1 MLFSNSTTYKIAF
14 LATLLPR
21 IFVFIANKYYFCLDN
36 PQINKHLNRMK
47 KSFYAICLFII
58 CTTTIGCNN
67 KESVAQWVD
76 PMIGTDYHA
85 HTFPGATLPHGFVQ
99 LSPDNGPGGWDWC
112 GGYHSSDE
120 TIIGFSHTHISGTGV
135 RDLCDITIMPQVGD
149 PVFEFGSK
157 DDPDTGY
164 RSRIKHSTEQAEAG
178 YYSVYLEDPKIKA
191 ELTATRRCGYHRY
204 TFDNPSNQ
212 HFILDFNYWNGNATR
227 KASFRVVDDRTIEGV
242 RVVRG
247 WAPKREIYFYAVFS
261 EPFSE
266 VVAKIDDKELGAVTE
281 GEGRRVTLAAKFD
294 KPAKEITVKVGISSV
309 SCEGAKLNYNTEIAD
324 KSFNKVRREAKAE
337 WEQALSKIEIEAS
350 ETDKRI
356 FYTSLYHTLVA
367 PITFNDVDGNYR
379 GMDGKI
385 HNSGNED
392 HYTIFSFWDTFRAA
406 HPLYT
411 IIEPER
417 NEAYVR
423 SIIEKWKQLGMLPMW
438 ELHCNDTR
446 CMIGYHAAS
455 VIVDS
460 YMKGYRNFDHEEA
473 MKAMV
478 ATAERDEF
486 GIKYVK
492 ELGYIPA
499 DKEGSSVSM
508 AVEYAYDDWCIA
520 LMAKQMGKKDIYD
533 RYITRAQYYKNYYD
547 PTDLFFKGR
556 YSNGK
561 FTNDVFNANQIY
573 HSHYVEGNAWH
584 YAFFAPQ
591 DVEGHIELMGGDD
604 RYVARLDEMFD
615 AETPAGHGDVTGNIG
630 QYSHGNEPSHHAAY
644 LYAYAGKPWKTQQR
658 IKRIIDEM
666 YNDTRSGLCGNEDCG
681 QMSAW
686 YVLSAMGF
694 YQVAP
699 GSNDYILGT
708 PRFAK
713 TQLNLTNGKTLK
725 IVAENLSAENFYVQ
739 QVRWNGQPY
748 AKSYITHDMITS
760 GGELTFVM
768 GSTPNEEFG
777 AATEARPKSHI
788 TDKKMSAEELLANP
802 AKH

>member
-1 MLFSNSTTYKIAF
+1 MKRLLIIAYVIVAYTFSISCSDKN
-14 LATLLPR
+14 
-21 IFVFIANKYYFCLDN
+21 
-36 PQINKHLNRMK
+36 
-47 KSFYAICLFII
+47 
-58 CTTTIGCNN
+58 
-67 KESVAQWVD
+67 SVAQWVD

-85 HTFPGATLPHGFVQ
+85 HNFPGATLPHGLVQ

-149 PVFEFGSK
+149 PVFEFGTT
-157 DDPDTGY
+157 DDPDSGY
-164 RSRIKHSTEQAEAG
+164 RSRISHSTECAEAG
-178 YYSVYLEDPKIKA
+178 YYSVYLEDPQIKA
-191 ELTATRRCGYHRY
+191 ELTATQRCGFHRY
-204 TFDNPSNQ
+204 TFDNPTDQ
-212 HFILDFNYWNGNATR
+212 HIILDFNYWNGNATR
-227 KASFRVVDDRTIEGV
+227 NAKFRVVDDRTIEGV
-242 RVVRG
+242 RVVNG
-247 WAPKREIYFYAVFS
+247 WAPKREVYFYAQFS

-266 VVAKIDDKELGAVTE
+266 VVAKINEKELGAVTE
-281 GEGRRVTLAAKFD
+281 GEGRKVTLAAKFG

-309 SCEGAKLNYNTEIAD
+309 SCEGARKNFDAEIAD
-324 KSFNKVRREAKAE
+324 KNFNKVRREAMETWDKE
-337 WEQALSKIEIEAS
+337 LSKIEIDAS
-350 ETDKRI
+350 EREKRI
-356 FYTSLYHTLVA
+356 FYTSLYHALLA

-379 GMDGKI
+379 GMDGEI
-385 HNSGNED
+385 HNSGNDD
-392 HYTIFSFWDTFRAA
+392 HYTLFSFWDTFRAA

-417 NEAYVR
+417 NESYIR

-446 CMIGYHAAS
+446 CMIGYHAVS
-455 VIVDS
+455 VIVDA

-473 MKAMV
+473 MKAMI

-486 GIKYVK
+486 GIKYMK

-499 DKEGSSVSM
+499 DKEGSSVSK

-520 LMAKQMGKKDIYD
+520 QMAKAMGKEDIYK

-547 PTDLFFKGR
+547 PADSFLKGR
-556 YSNGK
+556 YSNGL
-561 FTNDVFNANQIY
+561 FTNDIFSATTIY

-591 DVEGHIELMGGDD
+591 DVEGHIELLGGDE

-615 AETPAGHGDVTGNIG
+615 AETPVGHGDVTGNIG

-658 IKRIIDEM
+658 VKRIIDEM
-666 YNDTRSGLCGNEDCG
+666 YDDTRSGICGNEDCG

-686 YVLSAMGF
+686 YVLSTMGF

-699 GSNDYILGT
+699 GSNDYIFGT
-708 PRFAK
+708 PRFANA
-713 TQLNLTNGKTLK
+713 QLNLTNGNTLK
-725 IVAENLSAENFYVQ
+725 IVAENLSAENFYIK
-739 QVRWNGQPY
+739 QVRWNGEPY
-748 AKSYITHDMITS
+748 EKSYITHDMITS

-768 GSTPNEEFG
+768 DSAPNEAFG
-777 AATEARPKSHI
+777 AAAEARPVSRI
-788 TDKKMSAEELLANP
+788 TDYKMSAEELMASP
-802 AKH
+802 AKL

>member
-1 MLFSNSTTYKIAF
+1 MKRFLSIACAIFIYISTLSCNSNS
-14 LATLLPR
+14 
-21 IFVFIANKYYFCLDN
+21 
-36 PQINKHLNRMK
+36 
-47 KSFYAICLFII
+47 
-58 CTTTIGCNN
+58 
-67 KESVAQWVD
+67 SVAQWVD

-85 HTFPGATLPHGFVQ
+85 HNFPGATLPHGFVQ

-149 PVFEFGSK
+149 PVFEFGSA
-157 DDPDTGY
+157 DDPDSGY
-164 RSRIKHSTEQAEAG
+164 RSRISHSSEQAEAG

-191 ELTATRRCGYHRY
+191 ELTATQRCGFHRY
-204 TFDNPSNQ
+204 TFDNPTDQ
-212 HFILDFNYWNGNATR
+212 HIIIDFNYWNGNTTR
-227 KASFRVVDDRTIEGV
+227 NAKFRVVDNHTIEGV
-242 RVVRG
+242 RVVNG

-261 EPFSE
+261 EPIAE
-266 VVAKIDDKELGAVTE
+266 VVAKIDGNELGIVTE
-281 GEGRRVTLAAKFD
+281 GEGRKVTLAAKFR
-294 KPAKEITVKVGISSV
+294 KPAKEITVKVAISSV
-309 SCEGAKLNYNTEIAD
+309 SCEGAKKNFAAEIAD
-324 KSFNKVRREAKAE
+324 KGFNKVRREAMQTWNQE
-337 WEQALSKIEIEAS
+337 LSKIQIEAS
-350 ETDKRI
+350 EREKRI
-356 FYTSLYHTLVA
+356 FYTSLYHALLA
-367 PITFNDVDGNYR
+367 PISFNDVDGNYR
-379 GMDGKI
+379 GMDGQI
-385 HNSGNED
+385 HNSGTEN
-392 HYTIFSFWDTFRAA
+392 HYTLFSFWDTFRAA

-417 NEAYVR
+417 NESYVR

-455 VIVDS
+455 VIVDA
-460 YMKGYRNFDHEEA
+460 YIKGYRNFDHEEA
-473 MKAMV
+473 MKAMI

-499 DKEGSSVSM
+499 DKEGSSVSK

-520 LMAKQMGKKDIYD
+520 QMAKAMGKMDIYQ

-547 PTDLFFKGR
+547 PADSFLKGR
-556 YSNGK
+556 YSNGL
-561 FTNDVFNANQIY
+561 FTNDVFSATTIY

-584 YAFFAPQ
+584 YAFFTPQ
-591 DVEGHIELMGGDD
+591 DVEGHISLMGGDE

-615 AETPAGHGDVTGNIG
+615 AETPQGHGDVTGNIG

-658 IKRIIDEM
+658 VKRIIDEM
-666 YNDTRSGLCGNEDCG
+666 YDDTRSGICGNEDCG

-686 YVLSAMGF
+686 YVLSTMGF

-699 GSNDYILGT
+699 GSNDYIFGT
-708 PRFAK
+708 PRFASA
-713 TQLNLTNGKTLK
+713 QLNLTNGNTLK
-725 IVAENLSAENFYVQ
+725 IVAENLSPENFYIK
-739 QVRWNGQPY
+739 QVRWKGEPY
-748 AKSYITHDMITS
+748 DKSYITHDMITS

-768 GSTPNEEFG
+768 DSVPNEEFG
-777 AATEARPKSHI
+777 AAAGSRPVSRI
-788 TDKKMSAEELLANP
+788 TDYKMSAEELMASP